1 MKVTIQDVA
10 QRAGVSAGTV
20 SNALTNKRPVAEAT
34 RQRILSAMEELGYQ
48 PNLLARGLVSQRSF
62 VLSIVISELQDLG
75 YYGYSSTLTGIQ
87 RKANQLGYSLMLHFV
102 NGSSQDE
109 IFAMLNQI
117 CARQTDG
124 VIWAIHEIEGNR
136 DWVCNIQVEN
146 YPPIIFLHIH
156 PDPG

>member
-124 VIWAIHEIEGNR
+124 VI
-136 DWVCNIQVEN
+136 
-146 YPPIIFLHIH
+146 
-156 PDPG
+156 